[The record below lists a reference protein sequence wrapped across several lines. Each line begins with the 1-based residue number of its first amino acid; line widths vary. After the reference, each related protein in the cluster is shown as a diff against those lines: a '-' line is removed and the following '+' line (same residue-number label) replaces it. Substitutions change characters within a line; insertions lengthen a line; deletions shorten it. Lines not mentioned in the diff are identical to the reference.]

1 MSRKLNRTQHSVYC
15 LTYHLVLATK
25 YRRKVITQEIFD
37 ELMRIFK
44 KIAINYN
51 INMQEANWDC
61 DHVHVLFEAA
71 PNTLLVRFINSYK
84 SASSRII
91 KRKFP
96 EIKDDLWK
104 SAFWK
109 TGYFLTTTGGA
120 NIETIQKYI
129 RRQRKK

>member
-1 MSRKLNRTQHSVYC
+1 MSRNLNGNQHSVYC
-15 LTYHLVLATK
+15 LTYHLVLVTK

-37 ELMRIFK
+37 ELMMVFE

-51 INMQEANWDC
+51 IDMEEANWDS
-61 DHVHVLFEAA
+61 DHIHVLFEAT

-91 KRKFP
+91 KRDFP

-104 SAFWK
+104 STFWK

-120 NIETIQKYI
+120 NIETVQKYI
-129 RRQRKK
+129 QRQREK